1 MTMGTFMALKLLVIA
16 LLLLG
21 WAALELYLLRRD
33 DRRQSPDET
42 DQDDT
47 RQ

>member
-16 LLLLG
+16 VLLLG
-21 WAALELYLLRRD
+21 WAALELYFLRRD
-33 DRRQSPDET
+33 KQRKSPTKT

-47 RQ
+47 LQ

>member
-16 LLLLG
+16 VLLLG

-33 DRRQSPDET
+33 DRRKSPAKT
-42 DQDDT
+42 DPDDT
-47 RQ
+47 RE

>member
-16 LLLLG
+16 VLLLG
-21 WAALELYLLRRD
+21 WAGLELYRLRQD
-33 DRRQSPDET
+33 DRRKSLTQT

-47 RQ
+47 LQ